1 MEQDKLNFNI
11 RLAIRHSYRILY
23 ARGKM
28 KDFFPLMTT
37 SEYHNLSD
45 EQIEHIDQFVYRFQ
59 KLQDDMGT
67 KLFKSIVA
75 NIGETE
81 VFNKPILEILNT
93 MKKYGI
99 ISDNIDWQTMR
110 EIRNSLAHEYL
121 DDINSDIELLNYLF
135 ETKGLE
141 ILQIFKENLDYIKTN
156 MYSNIYEDTKIEIN
170 RFYETLEKS
179 DFSDFKS

>member
-1 MEQDKLNFNI
+1 MEPDKLNFNI

-28 KDFFPLMTT
+28 TDFFPLTT
-37 SEYHNLSD
+37 SEYRNLSD

-59 KLQDDMGT
+59 KLQDDMGN
-67 KLFKSIVA
+67 KLFKSVVA
-75 NIGETE
+75 NIGEME

-93 MKKYGI
+93 LKKYGV
-99 ISDNIDWQTMR
+99 ISDKIDWQTMR

-121 DDINSDIELLNYLF
+121 DDINSDIELHNYLF

-141 ILQIFKENLDYIKTN
+141 IIQIFKQILDYIKTN
-156 MYSNIYEDTKIEIN
+156 MSSNLYENTKMEIN

-179 DFSDFKS
+179 DFSDFKG